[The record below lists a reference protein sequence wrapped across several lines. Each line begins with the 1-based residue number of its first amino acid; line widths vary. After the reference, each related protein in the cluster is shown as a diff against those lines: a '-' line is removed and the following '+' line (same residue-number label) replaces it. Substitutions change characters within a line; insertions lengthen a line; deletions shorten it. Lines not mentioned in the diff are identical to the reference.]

1 MTSTHLW
8 LPLQDPAAGTHVCKE
23 NTIAE
28 RNVSDLSFVYL
39 LFKSWTDRVTH
50 LGSLENTLGSLLTSK
65 ATPQAAENI
74 IIIEFGVW
82 SKQSHILIAIQNL
95 DMGTTNILIALI
107 YRLFNKGKEGICPP
121 HGSFIAK
128 REEDMHAHSQGK
140 TRYELITHATCNLRI
155 THSTNAPAG
164 VVTDSLSLRATLKWN
179 KLSPIKEKAK
189 STHGVMRLPKQ
200 TER

>member
-65 ATPQAAENI
+65 ATPRAAENI

-128 REEDMHAHSQGK
+128 REEDMHAHSRYFPRWRKLVAKVQG
-140 TRYELITHATCNLRI
+140 TREIRYFPRLTLLLPLSYQTTAPTFHSKVLELL
-155 THSTNAPAG
+155 
-164 VVTDSLSLRATLKWN
+164 
-179 KLSPIKEKAK
+179 
-189 STHGVMRLPKQ
+189 
-200 TER
+200 

>member
-121 HGSFIAK
+121 HGSFISK

-155 THSTNAPAG
+155 THSTKNPSRGCHRLA
-164 VVTDSLSLRATLKWN
+164 LSSTLKRN

-189 STHGVMRLPKQ
+189 STDGVMRLPKQ

>member
-155 THSTNAPAG
+155 THSTKNPSRGCHRLA
-164 VVTDSLSLRATLKWN
+164 LSSTLKRN

-189 STHGVMRLPKQ
+189 STDGVMRLPKQ

>member
-107 YRLFNKGKEGICPP
+107 SRLFNKGKEGICPP

-140 TRYELITHATCNLRI
+140 TRYQLITHATCNLRI
-155 THSTNAPAG
+155 THSTKNPRRGCLRLA
-164 VVTDSLSLRATLKWN
+164 LSSTLKRN

-189 STHGVMRLPKQ
+189 STDGVMRLPKQ

>member
-8 LPLQDPAAGTHVCKE
+8 LPLQDPEAGTHVCKE

-50 LGSLENTLGSLLTSK
+50 LGSLEYTLGSLLTSK

-155 THSTNAPAG
+155 THSTKNPSRGCHRLA
-164 VVTDSLSLRATLKWN
+164 LSSTLKRN

-189 STHGVMRLPKQ
+189 STDGVMRLPKQ

>member
-65 ATPQAAENI
+65 VPPQAAENI

-82 SKQSHILIAIQNL
+82 SKQSHILIAILKSRHGLYKHFNRFNL
-95 DMGTTNILIALI
+95 DCLT
-107 YRLFNKGKEGICPP
+107 KEKKEYVHP
-121 HGSFIAK
+121 
-128 REEDMHAHSQGK
+128 
-140 TRYELITHATCNLRI
+140 
-155 THSTNAPAG
+155 
-164 VVTDSLSLRATLKWN
+164 VVHSLRNVKRTC
-179 KLSPIKEKAK
+179 
-189 STHGVMRLPKQ
+189 MRIPRVKPGMSW
-200 TER
+200 